1 MSGVTMARWCTPRH
15 STIPEAGR
23 AGLQGEVWEVT
34 PTVCLRPVDSS
45 PRCRV
50 ALSAGR
56 ALPEDRAAELTV
68 GFTAVVIG
76 GGQNASKQGVIDVLV
91 GLNK

>member
-15 STIPEAGR
+15 STIPETDR
-23 AGLQGEVWEVT
+23 AGLQGEAWEIT

-45 PRCRV
+45 PHCRV
-50 ALSAGR
+50 GLSDGR
-56 ALPEDRAAELTV
+56 ALPEGRAAELTV
-68 GFTAVVIG
+68 GFTAVVTG
-76 GGQNASKQGVIDVLV
+76 GGQNASKQGAIDVLV